1 MNVAPASLA
10 PLKVLALK
18 DICNSTLY
26 CLYADDDVQKFRSNS
41 FLTALSNMTSLESI
55 SLAFNKD
62 SSNNDDPEPL
72 SLIAKAFKPL
82 HLPSIKLQH
91 VSGSLGFFVAF
102 LPQHEST
109 LRRIF
114 LEDVGIVDR
123 YPLWTWEQPMHQT
136 RSMAQS
142 QQMHLDFL
150 RETSNERTISRLE
163 DSHGR
168 TSWSF
173 RAGRDSSA
181 QGIARLIDE
190 VEFDSIY
197 HVGEH
202 RD

>member
-1 MNVAPASLA
+1 MWPSLA
-10 PLKVLALK
+10 PLKVLTLK
-18 DICNSTLY
+18 DICNPTLSR
-26 CLYADDDVQKFRSNS
+26 LYADDDVQKLRSNS

-55 SLAFNKD
+55 SLSFSKD
-62 SSNNDDPEPL
+62 SSNDDDQEPL
-72 SLIAKAFKPL
+72 SLIAEALEPF
-82 HLPSIKLQH
+82 HLSSIKLQH
-91 VSGSLGFFVAF
+91 ARGSLGSFVA
-102 LPQHEST
+102 LLAQHEST

-123 YPLWTWEQPMHQT
+123 YPLWTWEQPIHQT

-142 QQMHLDFL
+142 QQIQLDYL
-150 RETSNERTISRLE
+150 CETSNERTISRLE

-173 RAGRDSSA
+173 KAGRDSIA
-181 QGIARLIDE
+181 QGIARLINE
-190 VEFDSIY
+190 VEFDSIH